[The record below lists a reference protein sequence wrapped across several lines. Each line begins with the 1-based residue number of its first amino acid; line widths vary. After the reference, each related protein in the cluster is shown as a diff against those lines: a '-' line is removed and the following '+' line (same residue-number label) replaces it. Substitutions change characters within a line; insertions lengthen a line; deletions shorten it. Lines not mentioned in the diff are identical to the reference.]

1 LQTLKIIHISTYA
14 TGGAGIAAYRI
25 HEALLENGIASRF
38 LCMDNSMHSTLK
50 ECYRFPRPTY
60 SLYQRLINKANRV
73 FNRYY
78 FLGKL
83 IPSKYFNRRLSSIR
97 SRLICDVAS
106 LPFSTINIL
115 EHPLVKN
122 ADIIHLHWV
131 AGMLD
136 YPSFFEENIKPVV
149 WTFHDLNPALGL
161 FHYMEDEKKNEDIAG
176 ELNNDV
182 VEFKKNIIQK
192 RKFNLNII
200 CPSRWLLNG
209 ISKSNIVK
217 YVTKSCI
224 PYPIN
229 TAIFSPK
236 KTDIL
241 RESLNIPSD
250 NTIFLFVSQTVVH
263 YRKGFD
269 LLIAALQQIQ
279 SNAITL
285 LTVGYAVEENLLAC
299 GLNIINMGV
308 IGDEELLSNY
318 YSLADAFII
327 PSREDNLPN
336 VMLESLACGTPVLC
350 FNTGGMA
357 TVIKDLHTGLKASE
371 INANSLQEVIQ
382 QFIKE
387 KHQFS
392 SDSIRN
398 FAIDNYSN
406 QHVAQQYREVYKALL
421 IE

>member
-25 HEALLENGIASRF
+25 HEALLENGFASRF

-161 FHYMEDEKKNEDIAG
+161 FHYMEDEKKMRILPANSITT
-176 ELNNDV
+176 
-182 VEFKKNIIQK
+182 
-192 RKFNLNII
+192 
-200 CPSRWLLNG
+200 LLN
-209 ISKSNIVK
+209 S
-217 YVTKSCI
+217 
-224 PYPIN
+224 
-229 TAIFSPK
+229 K
-236 KTDIL
+236 KT
-241 RESLNIPSD
+241 S
-250 NTIFLFVSQTVVH
+250 F
-263 YRKGFD
+263 RK
-269 LLIAALQQIQ
+269 
-279 SNAITL
+279 
-285 LTVGYAVEENLLAC
+285 ENL
-299 GLNIINMGV
+299 
-308 IGDEELLSNY
+308 
-318 YSLADAFII
+318 
-327 PSREDNLPN
+327 
-336 VMLESLACGTPVLC
+336 T
-350 FNTGGMA
+350 
-357 TVIKDLHTGLKASE
+357 
-371 INANSLQEVIQ
+371 
-382 QFIKE
+382 
-387 KHQFS
+387 
-392 SDSIRN
+392 
-398 FAIDNYSN
+398 
-406 QHVAQQYREVYKALL
+406 
-421 IE
+421 